1 MTFPVKANTLV
12 PFEFFVPIEAN
23 HSPPLFII
31 AVIFAKVSTL
41 FITVGQPNNPFT
53 TGKGGRGLGV
63 PLLPSIDAKSA
74 VSSPHT
80 KAPAPSLISKSN
92 EKSLPKIFFPNNP

>member
-1 MTFPVKANTLV
+1 MPVNANTFV
-12 PFEFFVPIEAN
+12 PFEFSVPIEAN

-31 AVIFAKVSTL
+31 DVIFAKVSTL
-41 FITVGQPNNPFT
+41 FITVGESNNPLF

-80 KAPAPSLISKSN
+80 KAPAPSLISKSK
-92 EKSLPKIFFPNNP
+92 EKLAPKIFFPSSP